1 LKTMLSDPE
10 FWVAVAFFIFVGIIL
25 WKGAK
30 PLLAALDVRANRI
43 RQQIEETRSLR
54 AEAERALG
62 EANRKVREAKT
73 EAEAILA
80 HAKAEAERLK
90 TVAVESLETSL
101 KRREQNAI
109 DKIAQA
115 ESRAVAEVRDRAIEV
130 AIAATSKVL
139 QEQMDGAEG
148 GKLVDEAIAEIGR
161 RLH

>member
-1 LKTMLSDPE
+1 M
-10 FWVAVAFFIFVGIIL
+10 
-25 WKGAK
+25 
-30 PLLAALDVRANRI
+30 RANRI

-62 EANRKVREAKT
+62 EANRKVREAKG
-73 EAEAILA
+73 EAEAILT
-80 HAKAEAERLK
+80 HAKAEVERLK
-90 TVAVESLETSL
+90 VHAVESLEASL
-101 KRREQNAI
+101 KRREQNAM

-148 GKLVDEAIAEIGR
+148 DKLVEDAIAEIGR

>member
-1 LKTMLSDPE
+1 MLSDPE
-10 FWVAVAFFIFVGIIL
+10 FWVAVAFFIFVALIV
-25 WKGAK
+25 WKGMK

-62 EANRKVREAKT
+62 EANRKVREAKG
-73 EAEAILA
+73 EAEAMLT

-90 TVAVESLETSL
+90 AQAVESLDASL
-101 KRREQNAI
+101 KRREQNAM

-115 ESRAVAEVRDRAIEV
+115 ESRAVAEVRNRAIEV

-148 GKLVDEAIAEIGR
+148 DKLVEDAIVEIGR